1 MTEPEPTKVE
11 PAQMAKLRAA
21 LPERGRVF
29 IVPHNHPDPDALASA
44 AGMHLLLD
52 RHFGLSGQI
61 VFTGQISRAENR
73 ALLRHYRYKWR
84 TLSQVRTPARP
95 VPAILVDTSPWSG
108 NVHLPAWIRPVAVID
123 HHPLRK
129 PRQEAEGLF
138 TDIRTGAGASATM
151 VYEYLKKCDI
161 ALPKW
166 LATVMTYAIATETMD
181 LSRDCSDADLA
192 AYVELLTKANLQV
205 LGKIRHAPLGR
216 TYYAHLQEA
225 MERSRLFGRVIW
237 THLEHVE
244 NPEIV
249 AELAD
254 LLLRLERITWA
265 FCTAYLNNR
274 MVVSLRSSAQGAR
287 CGRVL
292 KKCIGKGGTA
302 GGHHRMAA
310 GQIDLTQV
318 TRENRE
324 AYRQAVVDGLVAA
337 IEPRSRAGAG
347 EARIEANRLIPA
359 EEAEIPE
366 ENGKATGSASGEGE

>member
-1 MTEPEPTKVE
+1 MTEPEATRVE
-11 PAQMAKLRAA
+11 PAQIARLRAA

-29 IVPHNHPDPDALASA
+29 IIPHNYPDPDALASA

-52 RHFGLSGQI
+52 RQFGLTGQI
-61 VFTGQISRAENR
+61 IFSGEISRAENR

-84 TLSQVRTPARP
+84 HTTQVRAPKKP

-108 NVHLPAWIRPVAVID
+108 NVILPSWVKPVAVVD

-129 PRQEAEGLF
+129 PRDQAEGLF

-151 VYEYLKKCDI
+151 VYEYLKKCTI

-192 AYVELLTKANLQV
+192 AYVDLLTKANLQV
-205 LGKIRHAPLGR
+205 LGTIRHAPLGR
-216 TYYAHLQEA
+216 TYYAHLREA
-225 MERSRLFGRVIW
+225 MERAEFFGRVVW
-237 THLEHVE
+237 THLEDVE
-244 NPEIV
+244 HPEIV

-254 LLLRLERITWA
+254 LLLRLERMTWA
-265 FCTAYLNNR
+265 FCTAYLDKR
-274 MVVSLRSSAQGAR
+274 MLVSLRSSAPGAR

-310 GQIDLTQV
+310 GQIDLAQV
-318 TRENRE
+318 TRENRA
-324 AYRQAVVDGLVAA
+324 AYRQAVVDGLVAS
-337 IEPRSRAGAG
+337 IEPRSRVRGG
-347 EARIEANRLIPA
+347 EAPLEANRLI
-359 EEAEIPE
+359 EAGGGDAPDA
-366 ENGKATGSASGEGE
+366 KPKSVGE